1 MTDETAAPIIDT
13 IAPGVPRAAPHP
25 PASRAAQIAWLLLDA
40 SRSPY
45 VAFVN
50 IFVFSA
56 YFTTVVVPDPV
67 RGQILWSYITV
78 ATAIGLALGAPLLGA
93 IADAGGRRK
102 PWIAGCIVIGIPCM
116 SALWFATPGMTHG
129 IGWVI
134 AALILANL
142 AFEFSAV
149 FCNAM
154 LTSIAPPSGIGR
166 LSGFGFAAGNFIG
179 ILLFLFF
186 LYAWLWNPH
195 PVFGLSLIRHEP
207 ERAVGF
213 IAALSLALFGLPVF
227 FLAPD
232 TAGTAIGVVAA
243 IVRGGRALA
252 HTVVKVRE
260 YRNIVLFLLAR
271 VAFNEGFVVMVIFT
285 GVFAAG
291 ILHWTADMVIMQGI
305 FNSITAVLGAL
316 AAGWMD
322 TRLGS
327 KRSTMVFLGL
337 IMLLNVTLLSLAPGR
352 MFFIDVS
359 YLPGPGGMYSTWPD
373 VVFFGTQ
380 LLIAFSVTGGF
391 VTSRALMAKLSPPA
405 MMSEFFGLY
414 ALSGT
419 ATSFV
424 APLAIGVITGI
435 FHSQRAGVAVG
446 IVFLAGGLL
455 LMLPVREQ
463 RMTA

>member
-1 MTDETAAPIIDT
+1 MTDAAPIIDT
-13 IAPGVPRAAPHP
+13 LAPGVPLAAPHP
-25 PASRAAQIAWLLLDA
+25 PTSTAAQVAWLLLDA

-45 VAFVN
+45 VVFVN

-102 PWIAGCIVIGIPCM
+102 PWIAGCIVVGIPCM
-116 SALWFATPGMTHG
+116 SALWFATPGMTLG

-134 AALILANL
+134 AALVVSNL

-154 LTSIAPPSGIGR
+154 LTSIAPPGGIGR
-166 LSGFGFAAGNFIG
+166 LSGFGLAMGNLVG
-179 ILLFLFF
+179 IVLFLFF

-195 PVFGLSLIRHEP
+195 PLFGLSLSMHEP

-227 FLAPD
+227 FAAPD
-232 TAGTAIGVVAA
+232 TAGTRIGAVAA
-243 IVRGGRALA
+243 IQRGARALG
-252 HTVVKVRE
+252 HTIIKVRE

-271 VAFNEGFVVMVIFT
+271 VVFNEGFVVMVIFT

-305 FNSITAVLGAL
+305 FNSITALLGAL
-316 AAGWMD
+316 VAGWMD
-322 TRLGS
+322 TRFGS

-337 IMLLNVTLLSLAPGR
+337 IMLLNVVLLSLAPGR
-352 MFFIDVS
+352 MFFLDVS
-359 YLPGPGGMYSTWPD
+359 HLGGPGGMYPTWPD

-380 LLIAFSVTGGF
+380 LLVAFSVTGGF
-391 VTSRALMAKLSPPA
+391 TTSRALMAKLSPPD

-424 APLAIGVITGI
+424 APLAIGVITDV
-435 FHSQRAGVAVG
+435 FQSQRAGVAVG
-446 IVFLAGGLL
+446 IVFLVGGLL
-455 LMLPVREQ
+455 MMLPVREE
-463 RMTA
+463 RIAAS